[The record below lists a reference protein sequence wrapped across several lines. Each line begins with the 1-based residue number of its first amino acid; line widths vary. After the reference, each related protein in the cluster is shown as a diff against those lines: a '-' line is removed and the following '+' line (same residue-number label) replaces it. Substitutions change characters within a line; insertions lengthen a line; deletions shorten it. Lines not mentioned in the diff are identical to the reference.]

1 MESPLITR
9 IRQLYPEM
17 SSNQRRLAEFL
28 LQNYDSAAFLTALEL
43 GKSLDIS
50 ESTVI
55 RFANFL
61 GYSGFPDLSKDIQD
75 MVKNKITTVERLKL
89 SMKNPQ
95 ANILDKVLST
105 DMNNIKKTMEDISRE
120 EFNNVVEA
128 ISNARKIYIISLR
141 SGSSVG
147 RYLYFYLHLLLQ
159 NCTFI
164 SGDGLFFEELINVGP
179 QDLVIG
185 ISIPRY
191 TKQTVEGLRYAQ
203 EKGAQ
208 TLAITD
214 SHTSPLARYGQYIL
228 ITHCAMTSFIDSF
241 VAALSVI
248 NALIT
253 AVGSRQKTRAAEVL
267 AQLEDIWDAFDIYYK
282 DE

>member
-1 MESPLITR
+1 MEPSLTTR

-17 SSNQRRLAEFL
+17 SSNQRKLAEYL

-43 GKSLDIS
+43 GKNLDIS

-61 GYSGFPDLSKDIQD
+61 GYSGFPDMSRDIQD
-75 MVKNKITTVERLKL
+75 MVKNKITTVDRLKL
-89 SMKNPQ
+89 STKSPRHS
-95 ANILDKVLST
+95 ILDNVLTT

-120 EFNNVVEA
+120 EFNNAVEA
-128 ISNARKIYIISLR
+128 ISSARKIYIISLR

-147 RYLYFYLHLLLQ
+147 RFLYFYLHLLLK

-164 SGDGLFFEELINVGP
+164 GGDELFFEKLIDVGP

-191 TKQTVEGLRYAQ
+191 TKQTVEGLKYAR

-214 SHTSPLARYGQYIL
+214 SHTSPLARYGQYVL
-228 ITHCAMTSFIDSF
+228 ITHCTMTSFIDSF
-241 VAALSVI
+241 VATLSVI

-253 AVGSRQKTRAAEVL
+253 AVGSLDKSRSEEVL
-267 AQLEDIWDAFDIYYK
+267 AQLEDIWDTFHIYYK

>member
-1 MESPLITR
+1 MEATLITR
-9 IRQLYPEM
+9 IRQLFPEM
-17 SSNQRRLAEFL
+17 SSNQRKLAEYL
-28 LQNYDSAAFLTALEL
+28 LQNYDKAAFLTALEL
-43 GKSLDIS
+43 GKNLDIS

-61 GYSGFPDLSKDIQD
+61 GYSGFPDMSKDIQY

-89 SMKNPQ
+89 STKNPR
-95 ANILDKVLST
+95 NSILDNVLTT

-120 EFNNVVEA
+120 EFNKVVNI

-141 SGSSVG
+141 SGTSVG
-147 RYLYFYLHLLLQ
+147 RYLYFYLHLLLK

-164 SGDGLFFEELINVGP
+164 SGEGLFFEELINVGP
-179 QDLVIG
+179 KDLVIG

-191 TKQTVEGLRYAQ
+191 TRQTVEGLKYAR

-214 SHTSPLARYGQYIL
+214 SHTSPLARYGQYVL

-241 VAALSVI
+241 VATLSVI

-253 AVGSRQKTRAAEVL
+253 AVGSKDKVRSEEVF
-267 AQLEDIWDAFDIYYK
+267 AQLEDIWDAFNIYYT
-282 DE
+282 DD